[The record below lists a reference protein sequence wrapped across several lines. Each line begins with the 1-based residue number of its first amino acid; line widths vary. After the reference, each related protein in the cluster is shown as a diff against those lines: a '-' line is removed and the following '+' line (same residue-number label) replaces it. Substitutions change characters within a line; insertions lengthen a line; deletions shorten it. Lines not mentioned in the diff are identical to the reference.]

1 MFADLLVSYSVG
13 VVFFLFLFGWTKLEE
28 NREWLAC
35 VVAVVWPLFL
45 LYLAVYIV
53 CLTIYFAG
61 FKSRIILTNILV
73 EFKAKRL
80 CEREIFQNDR
90 GTVTSLMSKSEFGA
104 AQGEQFLTETFD
116 GSLPRFLA
124 AFTRRKKLS
133 EKEIKEIQKLID
145 DHREVHQ

>member
-1 MFADLLVSYSVG
+1 MEKYKLGEMEQKFADLI
-13 VVFFLFLFGWTKLEE
+13 WE
-28 NREWLAC
+28 NEPISSRA
-35 VVAVVWPLFL
+35 
-45 LYLAVYIV
+45 
-53 CLTIYFAG
+53 LTE
-61 FKSRIILTNILV
+61 LC
-73 EFKAKRL
+73 EKAFSWKRTTTYTMLKRL
-80 CEREIFQNDR
+80 CEREIFQNDS

>member
-1 MFADLLVSYSVG
+1 MEKYKLGEMEQKFADLI
-13 VVFFLFLFGWTKLEE
+13 WE
-28 NREWLAC
+28 NEPISSRR
-35 VVAVVWPLFL
+35 
-45 LYLAVYIV
+45 
-53 CLTIYFAG
+53 LTE
-61 FKSRIILTNILV
+61 LC
-73 EFKAKRL
+73 EKAFSWKRTTTYTMLKRL
-80 CEREIFQNDR
+80 CEREIFQNDS

-145 DHREVHQ
+145 DHREVPQ

>member
-1 MFADLLVSYSVG
+1 MEKYKLGEMEQKFADLI
-13 VVFFLFLFGWTKLEE
+13 WE
-28 NREWLAC
+28 NEPISSRA
-35 VVAVVWPLFL
+35 
-45 LYLAVYIV
+45 
-53 CLTIYFAG
+53 LTE
-61 FKSRIILTNILV
+61 LC
-73 EFKAKRL
+73 EKAFSWKRTTTYTMLKRL
-80 CEREIFQNDR
+80 CERAIFQNES

-145 DHREVHQ
+145 DHREVQQ

>member
-1 MFADLLVSYSVG
+1 MEKYKLGEMEQKFADLI
-13 VVFFLFLFGWTKLEE
+13 WE
-28 NREWLAC
+28 NEPISSRR
-35 VVAVVWPLFL
+35 
-45 LYLAVYIV
+45 
-53 CLTIYFAG
+53 LTE
-61 FKSRIILTNILV
+61 LC
-73 EFKAKRL
+73 EKAFSWKRTTTYTMLKHL

-124 AFTRRKKLS
+124 AFTRKKKLS

-145 DHREVHQ
+145 DHREVPQ

>member
-1 MFADLLVSYSVG
+1 MEKYKLGEMEQKFADLIWENEPLSSRA
-13 VVFFLFLFGWTKLEE
+13 LTKLCE
-28 NREWLAC
+28 
-35 VVAVVWPLFL
+35 
-45 LYLAVYIV
+45 
-53 CLTIYFAG
+53 
-61 FKSRIILTNILV
+61 
-73 EFKAKRL
+73 KAFSWKRTTTYTMLKRL
-80 CEREIFQNDR
+80 CEREIFQNES

>member
-1 MFADLLVSYSVG
+1 MEKYKLGEMEQKFADLI
-13 VVFFLFLFGWTKLEE
+13 WE
-28 NREWLAC
+28 NEPESSRA
-35 VVAVVWPLFL
+35 
-45 LYLAVYIV
+45 
-53 CLTIYFAG
+53 LTE
-61 FKSRIILTNILV
+61 LC
-73 EFKAKRL
+73 EKAFSWKRTTTYTMLKRL
-80 CEREIFQNDR
+80 CERAIFQNES

>member
-1 MFADLLVSYSVG
+1 MEKYKLGDMEQKFADLIWENEPVSS
-13 VVFFLFLFGWTKLEE
+13 
-28 NREWLAC
+28 RR
-35 VVAVVWPLFL
+35 
-45 LYLAVYIV
+45 
-53 CLTIYFAG
+53 LTE
-61 FKSRIILTNILV
+61 LC
-73 EFKAKRL
+73 EKAFSWKRTTTYTMLKRL
-80 CEREIFQNDR
+80 CEREIFQNES

>member
-1 MFADLLVSYSVG
+1 MEKYKLGEMEQKFADLI
-13 VVFFLFLFGWTKLEE
+13 WE
-28 NREWLAC
+28 NEPISSRR
-35 VVAVVWPLFL
+35 
-45 LYLAVYIV
+45 
-53 CLTIYFAG
+53 LTE
-61 FKSRIILTNILV
+61 LC
-73 EFKAKRL
+73 EKAFSWKRTTTYTMLKRL

-104 AQGEQFLTETFD
+104 AQGEQFLTETFG

-145 DHREVHQ
+145 DHREVPQ